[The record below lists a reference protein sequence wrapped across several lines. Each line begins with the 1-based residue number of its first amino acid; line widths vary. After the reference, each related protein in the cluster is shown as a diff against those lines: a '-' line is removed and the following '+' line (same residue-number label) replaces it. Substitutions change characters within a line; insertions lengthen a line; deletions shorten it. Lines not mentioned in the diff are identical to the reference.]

1 MKHTKKVWKGT
12 FVTKLYYNRRHEVRQ
27 IPDSPQ
33 NLLAVGNLM
42 NTALFDRLKYEE
54 DLHAPARG
62 TTSLTDGKRF
72 SKSGYYDVIPTYQRS

>member
-12 FVTKLYYNRRHEVRQ
+12 FVTILYYNRRHEVRQ

-33 NLLAVGNLM
+33 KLLAFGNLM

-54 DLHAPARG
+54 YLHAQIRE
-62 TTSLTDGKRF
+62 TKISLSYEGVSLKVF
-72 SKSGYYDVIPTYQRS
+72 Y